1 MMMPKDFDEY
11 VDKGI
16 LRKYSPDKARAR
28 FLISESD
35 KSFKGLKKRL
45 EMMGIDEDNANSIVK
60 DCYDL
65 IMELIRAKLLLDG
78 YRSSGQFAHE
88 AEVSYLKKLGF
99 SDNEVSFINEL
110 RYFRN
115 SVTYYGKLLGVE
127 YAKKVTGFA
136 ERIYPKLVEI
146 ANRQEFSTS

>member
-1 MMMPKDFDEY
+1 MMPKYFEEY
-11 VDKGI
+11 IDKGI
-16 LRKYSPDKARAR
+16 IKKCSSNKPRAR

-45 EMMGIDEDNANSIVK
+45 GVMGIDEDNANSIIK
-60 DCYDL
+60 DCYDI
-65 IMELIRAKLLLDG
+65 IMELTRAKLLLDG
-78 YRSSGQFAHE
+78 FDSSGQFAHE

-115 SVTYYGKLLGVE
+115 SVTYYGKLLSIE
-127 YAKKVTGFA
+127 YAKTVADFTEK
-136 ERIYPKLVEI
+136 IYPKLKQI
-146 ANRQEFSTS
+146 TN

>member
-45 EMMGIDEDNANSIVK
+45 GVMGIDDDNANSIVK

-88 AEVSYLKKLGF
+88 AEVSYMINIG
-99 SDNEVSFINEL
+99 VSTNDIVFLNEL

-115 SVTYYGKLLGVE
+115 GVVYYGKILTIE
-127 YAKKVTGFA
+127 YANKVIKFTDKMFPILNDIAKKSM
-136 ERIYPKLVEI
+136 K
-146 ANRQEFSTS
+146 N